1 MAAVVAVASRSGTP
15 GTVLLVIGAFGP
27 AMAAAITLRYSG
39 DSLKEWLRKI
49 VRWRVPVCCYAY
61 ALGLPVLII
70 LLLGTT
76 PGSGLVIL
84 ILLIP

>member
-1 MAAVVAVASRSGTP
+1 M
-15 GTVLLVIGAFGP
+15 IGAFGP

-49 VRWRVPVCCYAY
+49 VRWRVPVGCYAY

-70 LLLGTT
+70 VLLGTT
-76 PGSGLVIL
+76 WVGLVIL